1 MKMKQDPETED
12 GKTVKKAA
20 SAWIETTVTHK
31 KKGDGQEEGEGGDKS
46 GTVGQ
51 SAAAGAEGKTEGNED
66 LDVEKGIPVPQLPKV
81 DVDTANIGNNKVSP
95 EAEAI
100 IKSETTDAAGRSP
113 LPINK
118 VAPVKKDLPRPQVL
132 PPIGQ
137 RPRTAN
143 RPINNP
149 IRSTR

>member
-51 SAAAGAEGKTEGNED
+51 SAAAGAEVTMLKVVVLIVLADNDCVHSLTVKTF
-66 LDVEKGIPVPQLPKV
+66 LVVLTYSTPRITYIHYIQRYHLKKCAVAACSKSVVYFCYALV
-81 DVDTANIGNNKVSP
+81 STNKV
-95 EAEAI
+95 
-100 IKSETTDAAGRSP
+100 
-113 LPINK
+113 
-118 VAPVKKDLPRPQVL
+118 VVL
-132 PPIGQ
+132 RFAVCKALRYIPFG
-137 RPRTAN
+137 
-143 RPINNP
+143 
-149 IRSTR
+149 

>member
-1 MKMKQDPETED
+1 M
-12 GKTVKKAA
+12 
-20 SAWIETTVTHK
+20 
-31 KKGDGQEEGEGGDKS
+31 
-46 GTVGQ
+46 
-51 SAAAGAEGKTEGNED
+51 
-66 LDVEKGIPVPQLPKV
+66 DVEKGIPVPQLPKV